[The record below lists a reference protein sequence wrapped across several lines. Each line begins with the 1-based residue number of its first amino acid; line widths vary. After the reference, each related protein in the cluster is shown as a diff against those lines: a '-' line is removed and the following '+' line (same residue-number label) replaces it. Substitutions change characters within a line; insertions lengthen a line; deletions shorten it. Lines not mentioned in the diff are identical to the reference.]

1 MLKIFLLVA
10 ATLLSGCVAYPGYY
24 SAYPAYP
31 AAPAYPVQQPGQG
44 AQGRALRDV
53 QGLRQRHAAR
63 GTTRPKRLDQRA
75 GSQNCTTKWIC
86 Q

>member
-44 AQGRALRDV
+44 AAQAAANQQCAQAGKGVAV
-53 QGLRQRHAAR
+53 QMEQ
-63 GTTRPKRLDQRA
+63 TTCN
-75 GSQNCTTKWIC
+75 SQNCTTKWIC